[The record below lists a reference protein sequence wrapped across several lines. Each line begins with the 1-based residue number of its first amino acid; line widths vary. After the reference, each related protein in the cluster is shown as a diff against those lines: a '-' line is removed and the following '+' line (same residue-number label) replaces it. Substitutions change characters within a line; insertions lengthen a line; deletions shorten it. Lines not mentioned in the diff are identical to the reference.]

1 MKLVDQPREAYQIY
15 DTCENKM
22 NIFINSTLLSDNE
35 WTNERTNEWCK
46 G

>member
-22 NIFINSTLLSDNE
+22 NIFIFIDVKGGVLENS
-35 WTNERTNEWCK
+35 
-46 G
+46 